1 MQSSYQAI
9 RIGVPWLLITL
20 ITISTIPGTYAQG
33 LQDVG
38 ILQAIDQFLVNTG
51 QIGRAVVGLFAGV
64 EGLGGIGKECH
75 VEWDILRSL
84 YTFELRVESMVMVL
98 RTIAQYNYV
107 CPLGIFRCAEVPD
120 AKDPDKI
127 LELCKLHNRGVTVA
141 NASAQYI
148 LLCAGMALVSVLC
161 LVKKPFTE
169 DTYFS
174 ATVAFVS
181 VLYGGSVRVCRT
193 EYTARRTVMELEQ
206 PAGWPSGDTL
216 RSMISGTGMQLHE
229 VPGLFELELGTARH
243 SMRRGI
249 KAITILTLV
258 QVISVILWLGGSP
271 WSTKWIAMGITVVLG
286 VTSIGAN
293 YFVATASYLMRI
305 EARDARGVRECI
317 AAVWLMLNGER
328 FSRRMHHFLQ
338 GARPDS
344 DTSSVAQYWWRAFES
359 CTRLIKVVVIINMVV
374 LGCGPFSTDLAAKIG
389 FLAGMMLWVLA
400 IYLNGGPF

>member
-98 RTIAQYNYV
+98 RTLAQYNYV

-148 LLCAGMALVSVLC
+148 LV
-161 LVKKPFTE
+161 
-169 DTYFS
+169 
-174 ATVAFVS
+174 
-181 VLYGGSVRVCRT
+181 VCRHGFGFGPVSC
-193 EYTARRTVMELEQ
+193 EEA
-206 PAGWPSGDTL
+206 
-216 RSMISGTGMQLHE
+216 LH
-229 VPGLFELELGTARH
+229 
-243 SMRRGI
+243 
-249 KAITILTLV
+249 
-258 QVISVILWLGGSP
+258 
-271 WSTKWIAMGITVVLG
+271 
-286 VTSIGAN
+286 
-293 YFVATASYLMRI
+293 
-305 EARDARGVRECI
+305 
-317 AAVWLMLNGER
+317 
-328 FSRRMHHFLQ
+328 
-338 GARPDS
+338 
-344 DTSSVAQYWWRAFES
+344 
-359 CTRLIKVVVIINMVV
+359 
-374 LGCGPFSTDLAAKIG
+374 
-389 FLAGMMLWVLA
+389 
-400 IYLNGGPF
+400 